1 MKNVNPK
8 TVVFV
13 TGAFVSHHG
22 WSEWQTYFQSKGYTT
37 IAPTWPYKDGTAAE
51 LRSKHPSGNPGL
63 AALTLSELVDH
74 YANIIK
80 KLPEKP
86 IVIGHSLGGLITQ
99 IILNRDLA
107 AAAVAIHSVP
117 PQGVFLFPYEFSF
130 LKAGWR
136 ALGFFTSSK
145 KTYLMSFSKW
155 QYAFVNGMSLADQKK
170 AYEENTIPESKTV
183 ARGGLTNAAKVDF
196 KKAHA
201 PLLLTAGSTDH
212 IIPAHL
218 NQRNFKKYKK
228 RSDSILDYK
237 EFPGINHFVVGLPTW
252 KHDADYILQWLEENT
267 IAKQSAGSF
276 NNTNKAQA
284 NMGVN

>member
-1 MKNVNPK
+1 MIKNVNSK

-37 IAPTWPYKDGTAAE
+37 IAPPWPFKNGTAAE

-86 IVIGHSLGGLITQ
+86 IVIGHSLGGLVTQ

-117 PQGVFLFPYEFSF
+117 PLGVFPYEFSF

-136 ALGFFTSSK
+136 SLGLFTSSK

-155 QYAFVNGMSLADQKK
+155 QYAFVNGMSLVDQRK

-183 ARGGLTNAAKVDF
+183 ARGGLTSAAKVDF

-218 NQRNFKKYKK
+218 NRRNFNKYKK

-252 KHDADYILQWLEENT
+252 KHDADYILQWLDENT
-267 IAKQSAGSF
+267 IAKTSTGNFS
-276 NNTNKAQA
+276 NTSKAQA
-284 NMGVN
+284 NIGVN